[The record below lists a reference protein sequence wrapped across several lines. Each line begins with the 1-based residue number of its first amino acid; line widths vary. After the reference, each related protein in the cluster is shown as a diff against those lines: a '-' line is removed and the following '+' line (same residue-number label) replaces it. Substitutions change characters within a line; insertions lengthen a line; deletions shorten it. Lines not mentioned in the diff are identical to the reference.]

1 MASLPLSPNFAHLLL
16 KSVELGC
23 VSEALTAVS
32 LLSAENVFLQPHRE
46 EEKRAAAL
54 AHRNFASKDG
64 DLPTLI
70 NIYIAWLKVSPD
82 LSLSRSP
89 SRSPVIL
96 C

>member
-1 MASLPLSPNFAHLLL
+1 MTAHGQQMASLPLTPNFAHLLL
-16 KSVELGC
+16 KSVELHC

-64 DLPTLI
+64 DMPTLI
-70 NIYIAWLKVSPD
+70 NIYLAWLKVSI
-82 LSLSRSP
+82 SL
-89 SRSPVIL
+89 
-96 C
+96 